1 MKLSEK
7 QRRFADHYIEL
18 GSAEPA
24 ALKAGY
30 SKAYS
35 RAQAYKLLANV
46 GIKHYID
53 QKMTE
58 LQAAQVAD
66 QAEIVRLITGVLRG
80 EVSGTAL
87 VGIGKGAQEVEE
99 VLPTVADKLKAAE
112 LLGKRYAMWTDKQ
125 QVEGTLSVTFIDDIG
140 ESNDST

>member
-7 QRRFADHYIEL
+7 QRRFADYYIEL

-30 SKAYS
+30 SKAYA

-46 GIKHYID
+46 GIKTYID

-66 QAEIVRLITGVLRG
+66 QAEIIRLITGVLRG

-112 LLGKRYAMWTDKQ
+112 LLGKRYAMWTEKQ
-125 QVEGTLSVTFIDDIG
+125 QIDVAGAVTFVDDIG
-140 ESNDST
+140 DGDAT